1 MSSPYKKVAFYTL
14 GCKLNFTET
23 STIARDF
30 VKAGYIKVNF
40 KEDAD
45 IYVINTCSVT
55 ENADNKAQK
64 LIKKIKLKA
73 PDSYI
78 AVVGCYAQLQ
88 YKKISE
94 IPGVNIVLGAE
105 DKFNLPDYINNYYNQ
120 KNIFFDSD
128 INRISDFEPSY
139 SLDER
144 TRSFVKIQDGC
155 DYSCSFC
162 TIPIARGRSRSGTI
176 SEVVKMIKNIGN
188 TGVNEVVLS
197 GINVGDFGV
206 NNNESLIDL
215 LQRIELLDGI
225 KRFRI
230 SSIEPNLLSDEIIN
244 FIASSKKI
252 LPHFHVPLQSGSDK
266 ILKLMKRRYKSDL
279 YALKIKKIKDLI
291 PNASI
296 GVDVIVGFPS
306 ETDEDFLT
314 TYDFLNNLDITYLH
328 VFSYSERQNT
338 KSISISNRVAD
349 DVKKERRKLLSLLSD
364 YKKELFIKKN
374 LKKNFDVL
382 FEAYENGYLSGLTD
396 NYIRVHVRGNKE
408 LINKICKI
416 KLIDFN
422 GEFVKGEIIH

>member
-30 VKAGYIKVNF
+30 VDAGYIKVDF

-55 ENADNKAQK
+55 DNADSKAQK
-64 LIKKIKLKA
+64 LIKKIKLKS
-73 PDSYI
+73 PDSYV

-88 YKKISE
+88 YKKISKM
-94 IPGVNIVLGAE
+94 PGVNIVLGAE
-105 DKFNLPDYINNYYNQ
+105 DKFNLPEHISKYYN
-120 KNIFFDSD
+120 KEKVFFESD
-128 INRISDFEPSY
+128 INRVSDFKPSY

-144 TRSFVKIQDGC
+144 TRSFIKVQDGC

-162 TIPIARGRSRSGTI
+162 TIPLARGRSRSGTV
-176 SEVVKMIKNIGN
+176 SEVVKIIKEIGSRD
-188 TGVNEVVLS
+188 VNEVVLS
-197 GINVGDFGV
+197 GINVGDFGA

-215 LQRIELLDGI
+215 LQRIELLDEI
-225 KRFRI
+225 NRFRI

-252 LPHFHVPLQSGSDK
+252 LPHFHIPLQSGSNK
-266 ILKLMKRRYKSDL
+266 ILKLMKRRYNSEL
-279 YALKIKKIKDLI
+279 YASKIRKIKNLI
-291 PNASI
+291 PDSSI

-306 ETDEDFLT
+306 ETDEDFLK
-314 TYDFLNNLDITYLH
+314 TYDFLKNLDITYLH

-338 KSISISNRVAD
+338 KSISLSNKVAN
-349 DVKKERRKLLSLLSD
+349 DVKKERRKLLGLLSE

-374 LKKNFDVL
+374 LKRNFDVL
-382 FEAYENGYLSGLTD
+382 FETYEDGYLSGLTD

-416 KLIDFN
+416 KLINFD
-422 GEFVKGEIIH
+422 GIIVKGEIVH